1 MNSLPNRNGFWNL
14 PSTSTIRSILLALL
28 LTAFLFGVGHLFV
41 LRFQTGDVY
50 PAYSSLRS
58 DPLGTRVFYE
68 SLANLG
74 DITPQRNYRL
84 LQSYRPEPGTTF
96 FYLGLPVNDYTRI
109 PHELIEISD
118 RLAESGGRLVVSF
131 LAIDQKIA
139 ENVNQ
144 EKAQGPTKEE
154 RAGCPEKSR
163 EDDLIPINE
172 HWGIGFEVN
181 RDLPVKDDGYFALEA
196 VSDRV
201 NFSRVISWHSNLYFN
216 LLDRSWQPLYSVE
229 GHPVVIERQ
238 FGKGSLVLCADSF
251 FISNEALQ
259 SERQPKLLAW
269 LLGRHSKIIFDEVHF
284 GIFKQPSVA
293 ALLRHYRFH
302 WTLLAVAAV
311 ALLFVWKNGVYFVPP
326 RENDFPAGSA
336 VVSDK
341 DYTQGL
347 ISILHRNIPR
357 KEILKLCGR
366 EWERTFVRDKR
377 LRPET
382 LGRVKELLNSLSSSS
397 TNRLDA
403 VNEYRKISRIIR
415 DQKNY
420 E

>member
-1 MNSLPNRNGFWNL
+1 MPGTN
-14 PSTSTIRSILLALL
+14 TIRSILLSFL

-41 LRFQTGDVY
+41 LRFHAGDVY

-68 SLANLG
+68 SLANLD
-74 DITPQRNYRL
+74 DITPQRNYRRL
-84 LQSYRPEPGTTF
+84 HSYRPEPGTTF
-96 FYLGLPVNDYTRI
+96 FYLGLPFNDLTPI
-109 PHELIEISD
+109 PHELIDISN

-131 LAIDQKIA
+131 LALNQKIA

-144 EKAQGPTKEE
+144 EEAPGPTKEE

-163 EDDLIPINE
+163 ENDPIPIND

-181 RDLPVKDDGYFALEA
+181 QDLLVKDDGYYALEA

-201 NFSRVISWHSNLYFN
+201 DFPRVISWHSNLYFN
-216 LLDRSWQPLYSVE
+216 LLDPSWQSLYSIE
-229 GHPVVIERQ
+229 GYPVVIERL

-284 GIFKQPSVA
+284 GIYKQPSVA
-293 ALLRHYRFH
+293 ALLKHYRFH
-302 WTLLAVAAV
+302 WTFLALAAV

-326 RENDFPAGSA
+326 RENDFPAGST

-347 ISILHRNIPR
+347 ISILRRNIPR
-357 KEILKLCGR
+357 KEILQLCGR
-366 EWERTFVRDKR
+366 EWVGTFVRDKR

-382 LGRVKELLNSLSSSS
+382 LEQVKETLNSLSSSS
-397 TNRLDA
+397 MNRLDV
-403 VNEYRKISRIIR
+403 VNEYRKISRII
-415 DQKNY
+415 QGSKKL
-420 E
+420 